1 MTDQINKLHLYGIK
15 ACDTMKKAFAWLDA
29 KKVAYEFHDYK
40 KAGVPPGK
48 LKEWA
53 ARAGWEKL
61 ANTRGPTWR
70 KIPDAER
77 ANLTEARA
85 LALLEKS
92 TSAIKRPIVETGQK
106 LLVGFDPEEFTA
118 RLQ

>member
-1 MTDQINKLHLYGIK
+1 MKPKIYGIRN
-15 ACDTMKKAFAWLDA
+15 CDTMKKAFAWLDA
-29 KKVAYEFHDYK
+29 KKIAYDFHDYK

-61 ANTRGPTWR
+61 ANSRGPTWR
-70 KIPDAER
+70 RIPEAQR

-85 LALLEKS
+85 LALLEKNS
-92 TSAIKRPIVETGQK
+92 SAIRRPIVEAGSK
-106 LLVGFDPEEFTA
+106 LLIGFDPAEFAATLG
-118 RLQ
+118 R